1 MAFSTVGWC
10 TSEAMETLGEQFGL
24 PAANREKN
32 KLIRE
37 AGLAS
42 IETARHAGVRL
53 DYGTDLLGEAQPMQL
68 RELVIRREVEP
79 AADILRS
86 MWEVSAELCGLAGF
100 VGVLTPGAYGDVVVS
115 TVDPLEDLAGFADHR
130 GGVHPRRAG
139 RPGDRRA
146 VTALGFIPIDAA
158 GFGWAGASDWPCRS
172 TGRRPS

>member
-100 VGVLTPGAYGDVVVS
+100 VGVLTPVRTATWWCRRS
-115 TVDPLEDLAGFADHR
+115 TRWRTSPGS
-130 GGVHPRRAG
+130 PTTRR
-139 RPGDRRA
+139 RSPTSCR
-146 VTALGFIPIDAA
+146 AA
-158 GFGWAGASDWPCRS
+158 G
-172 TGRRPS
+172 